1 MNNKDF
7 LKSFPKMILK
17 RNDIYILMIYQ
28 LVKTTPINA
37 ISSKDRKALSIASSH
52 AVESDFKSFRL
63 GAVVI
68 QSKVY
73 V

>member
-1 MNNKDF
+1 
-7 LKSFPKMILK
+7 MILK
-17 RNDIYILMIYQ
+17 RNQYYILMTYQ
-28 LVKTTPINA
+28 LVNTTPINA
-37 ISSKDRKALSIASSH
+37 ISAKDRKALSIASSR
-52 AVESDFKSFRL
+52 ALESDFKSFRL

>member
-1 MNNKDF
+1 M
-7 LKSFPKMILK
+7 S
-17 RNDIYILMIYQ
+17 YQ
-28 LVKTTPINA
+28 LVKTTPINNITAKDQKA
-37 ISSKDRKALSIASSH
+37 ISIAYTSALN
-52 AVESDFKSFRL
+52 SDFTTFRL

>member
-1 MNNKDF
+1 
-7 LKSFPKMILK
+7 
-17 RNDIYILMIYQ
+17 MIYQ

-52 AVESDFKSFRL
+52 AVQSDFKSFRL